1 MRAIYLLGAL
11 TVAFSGV
18 GCSTIASTFGFSPP
32 VHKLSDSAEAIRTS
46 QPQAAQL
53 PTELNKQVLAAY
65 NLEPGDTLAV
75 EPAELESPVRL
86 PGSQPV
92 LPDGTIDL
100 GKVGRPVVAGLTV
113 TQAEAEVQRLVDK
126 IYKGKADP
134 DDATKDRALT
144 IVTARLVGRE
154 SKVYYVLGEA
164 NAPRSFPLAGR
175 ETVLDG
181 ILAAG
186 GITRQADTDKI
197 VLSRPTQ
204 PEGCRIVLPICYLN
218 IVQLGD
224 TSTNYQLLPGD
235 RIYIPSTSALDGLNF
250 GHKKDKTKCTPCTA
264 PQFGCP
270 PGTNNVACVAKAGTP
285 PTAMPS
291 ATVLPASMPTGMPAE
306 GMPMGTMPSAMPA
319 PMMPVPGL

>member
-1 MRAIYLLGAL
+1 MRSLGIIGVMAL
-11 TVAFSGV
+11 SLSGV

-32 VHKLSDSAEAIRTS
+32 VHRLIESAEAIRTS
-46 QPQAAQL
+46 QPAAAAL
-53 PTELNKQVLAAY
+53 PSELNKQVLAAY
-65 NLEPGDTLAV
+65 TLEPGDTLAV

-86 PGSQPV
+86 PGGQPV
-92 LPDGTIDL
+92 LADGTIDL
-100 GKVGRPVVAGLTV
+100 GKVGRPIVAGLTV
-113 TQAEAEVQRLVDK
+113 TQAEVEVQKLVDR

-134 DDATKDRALT
+134 EDATKDRALT
-144 IVTARLVGRE
+144 VVTARLVGRE

-186 GITRQADTDKI
+186 GITRQADTKKI

-204 PEGCRIVLPICYLN
+204 PAGCRIVLPICYLN

-235 RIYIPSTSALDGLNF
+235 RIYIPSTSPFDGLNLNF
-250 GHKKDKTKCTPCTA
+250 GSKKDQQVCTPCDG
-264 PQFGCP
+264 PQLGCP
-270 PGTNNVACVAKAGTP
+270 PGTNPTACVPKAGTP
-285 PTAMPS
+285 EVGVPATVPVAMP
-291 ATVLPASMPTGMPAE
+291 A
-306 GMPMGTMPSAMPA
+306 AMPA
-319 PMMPVPGL
+319 PVVSAGS

>member
-1 MRAIYLLGAL
+1 MRAATAIGISIL
-11 TVAFSGV
+11 TLSGV
-18 GCSTIASTFGFSPP
+18 GCSTIASTLGFSPP
-32 VHKLSDSAEAIRTS
+32 IHKLIDSAEAIRTS
-46 QPQAAQL
+46 QPQAAAL
-53 PTELNKQVLAAY
+53 PSELNKQVLAAY

-100 GKVGRPVVAGLTV
+100 GKVGKPVVAGLTV
-113 TQAEAEVQRLVDK
+113 TQAEAEVQKLVDRV
-126 IYKGKADP
+126 YKGKADP
-134 DDATKDRALT
+134 DDPAKDRTLT

-181 ILAAG
+181 IIAAG
-186 GITRQADTDKI
+186 GITRQADTEKI
-197 VLSRPTQ
+197 ILSRPTQ
-204 PEGCRIVLPICYLN
+204 PEGCRIVLPICYNN

-235 RIYIPSTSALDGLNF
+235 RIFIPSKSALDGLNF
-250 GHKKDKTKCTPCTA
+250 GHKKNKQNCTPCNA
-264 PQFGCP
+264 PQAGCP
-270 PGTNNVACVAKAGTP
+270 PGTNPVACVAKAGP
-285 PTAMPS
+285 PNQMPLPTATS
-291 ATVLPASMPTGMPAE
+291 GVMPTASVSTPEA
-306 GMPMGTMPSAMPA
+306 MPSAMPMSLPA
-319 PMMPVPGL
+319 PVVGGAGY